1 MAKVVK
7 LRPKP
12 QTRPIRWDI
21 YHAAA
26 KARLIGTVE
35 APTADDAIKVARG
48 LAGDLF
54 AGLVRD
60 GLASVASETLWT
72 DGQPVEVIRV
82 QITDSGPRR
91 STSPLPAVQPTISGR
106 SDLRFAIC
114 AE

>member
-1 MAKVVK
+1 MTHEQRQA
-7 LRPKP
+7 LEMLANSSRG
-12 QTRPIRWDI
+12 
-21 YHAAA
+21 
-26 KARLIGTVE
+26 IGE
-35 APTADDAIKVARG
+35 AVLATRG
-48 LAGDLF
+48 LAGDLL

-82 QITDSGPRR
+82 QITDSGRRR

-114 AE
+114 AQ